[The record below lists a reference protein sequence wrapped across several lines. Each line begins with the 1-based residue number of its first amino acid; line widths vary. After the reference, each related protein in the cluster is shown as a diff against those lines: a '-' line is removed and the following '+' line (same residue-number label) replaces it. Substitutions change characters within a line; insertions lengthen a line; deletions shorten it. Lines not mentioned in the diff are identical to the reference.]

1 LVVVVAGFG
10 MLVSIDNSM
19 TARKREIAIMRA
31 LGASRGTV
39 MSVILLESIILALG
53 GGAMG
58 LVLGHLLIGLLGP
71 MIADQTGV
79 IVRAWE
85 FKLVELIL
93 IPGLI
98 LLATLVGYVPAMVA
112 YKTDVAKSL
121 TANP

>member
-1 LVVVVAGFG
+1 
-10 MLVSIDNSM
+10 
-19 TARKREIAIMRA
+19 MRA

-39 MSVILLESIILALG
+39 MSVILVESIILALG

-58 LVLGHLLIGLLGP
+58 VLLGHALIGLLSP
-71 MIADQTGV
+71 TIADQTSV
-79 IVRAWE
+79 IVHVWE

-98 LLATLVGYVPAMVA
+98 VLATLVGYVPAMVA
-112 YKTDVAKSL
+112 YRTDVAKSL